1 LNANISLANE
11 FIKNSK
17 DYKSDLSI
25 NEIDNKH
32 RQIIT
37 AAYKEFEDQE
47 NWQNFRN
54 WSQQNDCLSPLDFRV
69 VFFRKKVTFK
79 KTLMFFYMLIF
90 NRLVRKFQWATMFDD
105 YHAIELIGGG
115 SLLKENPISKTPNS
129 GNYCLINNVEINQR
143 WARYIYL
150 LKRILI
156 EDLVKKDSIWV
167 DIGSFYGG
175 LQGLVKKYV
184 PDSKIVLVDFH
195 HQLCRSYIY
204 LKTLFPDAVHI
215 FPNDV
220 KKYKNLKNLPSGSI
234 MYVPVT
240 YYHLIANGKVD
251 LVSNFFSLGEMR
263 RLFFKKYI
271 NSQLFKKASSKFL
284 VNRFVS
290 SPFFEKTYDTDIT
303 ILDYVDANS
312 KVTYFDVFPLHHYA
326 IYNREVLGTKAFRNV
341 SSSYF
346 ELIIK
351 VKV

>member
-1 LNANISLANE
+1 
-11 FIKNSK
+11 
-17 DYKSDLSI
+17 
-25 NEIDNKH
+25 
-32 RQIIT
+32 
-37 AAYKEFEDQE
+37 
-47 NWQNFRN
+47 
-54 WSQQNDCLSPLDFRV
+54 
-69 VFFRKKVTFK
+69 
-79 KTLMFFYMLIF
+79 
-90 NRLVRKFQWATMFDD
+90 
-105 YHAIELIGGG
+105 
-115 SLLKENPISKTPNS
+115 
-129 GNYCLINNVEINQR
+129 
-143 WARYIYL
+143 